1 MLSKYLQSFD
11 YNIVQCRSYEEFRTN
26 LQVYDEFLV
35 ILDESIIKTN
45 KKILLHDI
53 SKSNEK
59 IKFLLLINDEN
70 YIKEN
75 FLEKVDRAFF
85 YKKPFLVEE
94 LKNKIEIILQN
105 FDNENSKQDFKLN
118 IPLLER
124 TEKTKNIF
132 DGVKKVINNNLN
144 VLITGEP
151 GSGKKQIVN
160 TIKTLMKDSKYLL
173 EFNNIDYNND
183 NFKKLILNK
192 IDLKDYLVY
201 KKKNEESYPD
211 ILYFKDIDQLSLELQ
226 TILANY
232 LNTKKGRENFVI
244 NKKIIASTTK
254 NMKQS
259 LRNNNFS
266 NELFYTMDMYNIYSV
281 PLRERLEDIHI
292 LIKEIILDFNAKYQ
306 TNKSIENS
314 SYDALS
320 SYIWPGNITQL
331 KNFINRCLNLSEE
344 ALVSKEIILN
354 ELKNEFQYAEKG
366 FIEDWKINF
375 SDLVARNIRGYLSFE
390 KKINSGIYYKL
401 LKEFEK
407 PLIIEILNHTNNNQL
422 LSSELLGINRNTL
435 RKKMADYEIEIIRK
449 ATK

>member
-226 TILANY
+226 TILANH